1 MSRVNPKPA
10 EQLSNSLA
18 KPLLNPK
25 QAGMS
30 QRKRMKEC
38 LKKMKKKKLK
48 S

>member
-10 EQLSNSLA
+10 GQLSNSLA
-18 KPLLNPK
+18 KPLLSSE

-30 QRKRMKEC
+30 KRKQMKEC
-38 LKKMKKKKLK
+38 LSKMKKKKFQ